1 MLLSGNSMKK
11 RLALVRGPN
20 LNAWE
25 MQSFTP
31 LLNTF
36 DIVGF
41 TSYGHNFDVSAIPF
55 QVKRLFSFGQFLC
68 PRTVRSSLS
77 RLIGDYHDLQG
88 LGDALRGFDIV
99 HSAETFYYCT
109 YQTARLRHSNRF
121 KLVVTVWENIPFLY
135 ETAAKKAIKTSVF
148 EAADLFLAVSS
159 RAREAL
165 ILEGVPDQKI
175 RVQMPGIDLERFCP
189 MAKDDQLL
197 RRFGCSANDLIVL
210 FVANLYREKGI
221 FDLLC
226 AFRCV
231 LNHLGKDVKLKLLL
245 AGRGRDESKVLESIG
260 HLRLED
266 HARLIGSFPYSSV
279 PQLHNIAD
287 IFVLP
292 SIPIPTWQEQF
303 GYVLVESM
311 ACGKPVISTMS
322 GAISEVVA
330 DAGILVPPND
340 FLSLANA
347 LENLISDEKKRIE
360 LGQKGRRRA
369 EEVFDSRRVAMQ
381 LKNHY
386 ETLLSNEWK

>member
-1 MLLSGNSMKK
+1 MSLSGHPMKK
-11 RLALVRGPN
+11 QLALVRGPN

-31 LLNTF
+31 LLDTF

-41 TSYGHNFDVSAIPF
+41 TSYGHNFDVRAIPF
-55 QVKRLFSFGQFLC
+55 QVKRLFSFGQFLR
-68 PRTVRSSLS
+68 PRLVRSSLS
-77 RLIGDYHDLQG
+77 RLFGDYHDLQG
-88 LGDALRGFDIV
+88 LDNALRGFDIV

-109 YQTARLRHSNRF
+109 YQASRLRNKNQF

-135 ETAAKKAIKTSVF
+135 ETPATRAIKTSVL
-148 EAADLFLAVSS
+148 EAADLFLAVSN

-165 ILEGVPDQKI
+165 ILEGVPEQKI
-175 RVQMPGIDLERFCP
+175 KVQMPGVDLERFRP
-189 MAKDDQLL
+189 APKDHQLL
-197 RRFGCSANDLIVL
+197 RRFRCSPNDLVIL

-221 FDLLC
+221 FDLLY
-226 AFRCV
+226 AFRRAV
-231 LNHLGKDVKLKLLL
+231 GRLGKETKLKLIL
-245 AGRGRDESKVLESIG
+245 AGKGREEARISESIRR
-260 HLRLED
+260 LQLED
-266 HARLIGSFPYSSV
+266 CTQLIGSFPYSSV

-292 SIPIPTWQEQF
+292 SIPTPMWQEQF

-311 ACGKPVISTMS
+311 ACGKPVISTLS
-322 GAISEVVA
+322 GAIPEVVA
-330 DAGILVPPND
+330 DAGVLVPPND

-347 LENLISDEKKRIE
+347 LENLISDEKKRVE

-369 EEVFDSRRVAMQ
+369 EEVFDSQRVAVE

-386 ETLLSNEWK
+386 EALLGNE

>member
-1 MLLSGNSMKK
+1 MLPSGNSMKK
-11 RLALVRGPN
+11 QLALVRGPN

-41 TSYGHNFDVSAIPF
+41 TSYGHNFNVSAIPF
-55 QVKRLFSFGQFLC
+55 QVKRLFSFGQFLR

-77 RLIGDYHDLQG
+77 HLLGDYHDLQG
-88 LGDALRGFDIV
+88 LGNALRRFDIV

-135 ETAAKKAIKTSVF
+135 ETATKRAIKTTVF

-165 ILEGVPDQKI
+165 ILEGAPQEKI
-175 RVQMPGIDLERFCP
+175 KVQTPGIDLEQFHP
-189 MAKDDQLL
+189 MEKDFQLL
-197 RRFGCSANDLIVL
+197 RRFGCSGNDFIIL
-210 FVANLYREKGI
+210 FLANLYREKGI
-221 FDLLC
+221 FDLLY
-226 AFRCV
+226 AFRRV
-231 LNHLGKDVKLKLLL
+231 LNHLGKNVKLKLLL
-245 AGRGRDESKVLESIG
+245 AGRGRDERKVLESIG

-266 HARLIGSFPYSSV
+266 HARLIGGFPYSSV

-292 SIPIPTWQEQF
+292 SIPTPTWQEQF

-311 ACGKPVISTMS
+311 ACGKPVISTTS
-322 GAISEVVA
+322 GAIPEVVA
-330 DAGILVPPND
+330 DAGVLVPPND
-340 FLSLANA
+340 FLSLAKA
-347 LENLISDEKKRIE
+347 LEDLIQDERKRLE
-360 LGQKGRRRA
+360 LGEKARRLA
-369 EEVFDSRRVAMQ
+369 EETFDARRVAQ
-381 LKNHY
+381 HLNNYY
-386 ETLLSNEWK
+386 EALLSNEQK